1 MTFYEIT
8 IKSTKYKRH
17 KKSLI
22 MKDIRK
28 IFLKPSTPLQR
39 QYEAIRA
46 MVIDDVPA
54 SVVANKYG
62 YSVGS
67 LYSRIRD
74 LRTGKLK
81 FFVDLKRGPKKR
93 RTPEH
98 IRRLALEYRKENL
111 SSRDIKIRLEQ
122 EGYNCSI
129 RTIDRILTD
138 AHIPK
143 LHRRPLSGR
152 AKTTKNQTISE
163 RSQPLDFDVLKPFR
177 YDCPVAGIFFFL
189 PHLIESGIIDIVKQ
203 CALPESSAINSE
215 QSCLSMLLLKLIGN
229 ERLSH
234 ISNYD
239 HEPGFGVFAGL
250 NLLPKKSFM
259 GAYSCRTSE
268 ALLQNFQ
275 QQLMGHFQ
283 KKYPD
288 FYQSSFINL
297 DFHSI
302 PHFGDQSQMEKVWCG
317 ARGKAMKGANTI
329 FAQDANSNVILYT
342 RADILRKNEAK
353 EVRHF
358 AAYWKTVKGSV
369 NETLVFDCKLT
380 TYKILDELHCDS
392 VKFITLRK
400 RNAVLLTETSR
411 IADEEWQRIYL
422 PIPKRMHKA
431 CSAHENTV
439 VFDGCKTKLRQII
452 IKSHGR
458 AEPTFIITNNYELP
472 LKDVLIV
479 YAKRWHI
486 ENKLAELVSFFN
498 LNALSSPLM
507 IRIHFD
513 ILWTVIA
520 DTLYHRFAQD
530 LPRFERERADSLF
543 RRFIN
548 MPGQVIYDGKEFV
561 IKIRKRAHTPIL
573 LGVKCLQQSIKI
585 PWLGDRSLRIEWTA

>member
-1 MTFYEIT
+1 
-8 IKSTKYKRH
+8 
-17 KKSLI
+17 
-22 MKDIRK
+22 MKDLKK

-46 MVIDDVPA
+46 MVIDEIPA

-62 YSVGS
+62 YSAGS

-74 LRTGKLK
+74 LRTGKLV

-98 IRRLALEYRKENL
+98 ICQLVLDYRKKDL
-111 SSRDIKIRLEQ
+111 SASDIKIRLEQ

-129 RTIDRILTD
+129 RTVERILTD
-138 AHIPK
+138 AKIPK
-143 LHRRPLSGR
+143 LRRRPSSGR
-152 AKTTKNQTISE
+152 AKTTKNQTISA
-163 RSQPLDFDVLKPFR
+163 RSQPLNFDTLEPFR
-177 YDCPVAGIFFFL
+177 YDCPVIGIFFFL
-189 PHLIESGIIDIVKQ
+189 PYLIESGIIDIVKQ
-203 CALPESSAINSE
+203 CALPESSAISSE
-215 QSCLSMLLLKLIGN
+215 QACLSMLLLKLIGN

-234 ISNYD
+234 INDYD
-239 HEPGFGVFAGL
+239 HEPELGVFAGL
-250 NLLPKKSFM
+250 SLLPKKSFM
-259 GAYSCRTSE
+259 AAYSCRTSE

-275 QQLMGHFQ
+275 QQLMAHFQ

-302 PHFGDQSQMEKVWCG
+302 PHFGNQSQMEKVWCG

-329 FAQDANSNVILYT
+329 FAQDTDSNVILYT

-358 AAYWKTVKGSV
+358 AAYWKTIKGRV

-380 TYKILDELHCDS
+380 TYKILDELHDEGI
-392 VKFITLRK
+392 KFITLRK
-400 RNAVLLTETSR
+400 RNATLLVATSH
-411 IADEEWQRIYL
+411 IADDEWHKVYL
-422 PIPKRMHKA
+422 PIPKRTHKA
-431 CSAHENTV
+431 CLAYENMV
-439 VFDGCKTKLRQII
+439 VLEGCKTNLRQII
-452 IKSHGR
+452 IKNHGR
-458 AEPTFIITNNYELP
+458 VEPTFIITNNHELP

-520 DTLYHRFAQD
+520 DTLYHRLAQD

-543 RRFIN
+543 RHFIN
-548 MPGQVIYDGKEFV
+548 MPGQVVYDGKEFV

-573 LGVKCLQQSIKI
+573 LGVKCLQQSTKI
-585 PWLGDRSLRIEWTA
+585 PWLDNRPLRIEWTA

>member
-1 MTFYEIT
+1 
-8 IKSTKYKRH
+8 
-17 KKSLI
+17 
-22 MKDIRK
+22 MKDIKR

-39 QYEAIRA
+39 QYEAIRS
-46 MVIDDVPA
+46 MVIDDIPA
-54 SVVANKYG
+54 SVVAKKYG

-74 LRTGKLK
+74 LRTGRLV
-81 FFVDLKRGPKKR
+81 FFADLKRGPKKR
-93 RTPEH
+93 RTPEY
-98 IRRLALEYRKENL
+98 IRQLTVEYRKDNL
-111 SSRDIKIRLEQ
+111 SSMDIKMRLGQ

-129 RTIDRILTD
+129 RTVERILTD
-138 AHIPK
+138 AQIPK
-143 LHRRPLSGR
+143 LRRRPSSAR
-152 AKTTKNQTISE
+152 AKTIKNQALSE
-163 RSQPLDFDVLKPFR
+163 RSQPLDFDDLEPFR

-189 PHLIESGIIDIVKQ
+189 PYLIESGIMDIVKQ
-203 CALPESSAINSE
+203 CVLPESSAISSE

-229 ERLSH
+229 ERLTH
-234 ISNYD
+234 IGDYD
-239 HEPGFGVFAGL
+239 HEPGLGIFAGL

-259 GAYSCRTSE
+259 AAYSCRTSE
-268 ALLQNFQ
+268 TLLQDFQ
-275 QQLMGHFQ
+275 RQLMKHFQ
-283 KKYPD
+283 KKYPN

-329 FAQDANSNVILYT
+329 FAQDADSNVILYT
-342 RADILRKNEAK
+342 RADILRKDEAK
-353 EVRHF
+353 EVRRF
-358 AAYWKTVKGSV
+358 AAHWRAVKGDV

-380 TYKILDELHCDS
+380 TYKILDELQNDG

-400 RNAVLLTETSR
+400 RSAVLLTKTSR
-411 IADEEWQRIYL
+411 ITDNKWQKVYL
-422 PIPKRMHKA
+422 PIPKRAHKA
-431 CSAHENTV
+431 CLVHENTV
-439 VFDGCKTKLRQII
+439 VFNGCKTTLRQII
-452 IKSHGR
+452 IKNHGR
-458 AEPTFIITNNYELP
+458 VEPTFIITNNHELP

-543 RRFIN
+543 RHFIN
-548 MPGQVIYDGKEFV
+548 MPGQVVYDGKEFT

-573 LGVKCLQQSIKI
+573 LGVKCLQQSIKV
-585 PWLGDRSLRIEWTA
+585 PWLADRPLRIEWTA